1 VPKNDKICEQ
11 ALQVFQRADG
21 HFKIQLDIVTS
32 DLEEAK
38 KQANRLA
45 KIVDENGGDEEGI
58 VVLNKDKFM
67 ADRGPG
73 VADTFGLIPIPT
85 GGKPN

>member
-1 VPKNDKICEQ
+1 
-11 ALQVFQRADG
+11 
-21 HFKIQLDIVTS
+21 
-32 DLEEAK
+32 
-38 KQANRLA
+38 
-45 KIVDENGGDEEGI
+45 VDENGGDEEGI